1 MDNNKNERYTY
12 LSAGFNRFLNRS
24 INSTQSTTLSEITSS
39 SPRREINFDQMQTS
53 GSVGDKIQAG
63 GIIIDGR
70 NRRIVIVDEL
80 KNEVGWIG
88 NIDNQET

>member
-1 MDNNKNERYTY
+1 
-12 LSAGFNRFLNRS
+12 
-24 INSTQSTTLSEITSS
+24 
-39 SPRREINFDQMQTS
+39 MQTS